1 MNNETD
7 YHDILKALREDP
19 SLDIPTALDNF
30 EVKDEDRRAEITE
43 EIYEATRL
51 LRREYDFQQKNRSH
65 QARSICDG

>member
-43 EIYEATRL
+43 EIYEARYLDAYLDLMTVPKNYSIVG
-51 LRREYDFQQKNRSH
+51 REH
-65 QARSICDG
+65 P

>member
-43 EIYEATRL
+43 EIYEATRYL
-51 LRREYDFQQKNRSH
+51 DAYERC
-65 QARSICDG
+65 SI